1 MCFGIIINVDV
12 NVKKFMCAKKIMFRN
27 PAICNCENGQ
37 YLASIMD
44 KIICDEII
52 EPQDEK
58 ANFNEKK
65 LIC

>member
-1 MCFGIIINVDV
+1 MCEEDYVW
-12 NVKKFMCAKKIMFRN
+12 N

-58 ANFNEKK
+58 ANFNENK